1 LKSKAPAN
9 LELRPASMADAAKVA
24 DLETARNPDEPR
36 DSAMLHF
43 WWSVNPPD
51 EVFTRMIAERDGAA
65 QAYVYTAH
73 MPWDK
78 NEQRFGSLRAV
89 LHPDIWNDTLFES
102 LLETAES
109 WLVAEGGA
117 IAVARARQSFERD
130 LHVLTLRG
138 YKEVRQ
144 ARMWQLDLVAGRERL
159 LAGAVRARQHM
170 AEEGIVLLTLDQDE
184 DPDRLIKLYE
194 LCIEA
199 EQDIPT
205 TMPIPVLAYDEWHHL
220 WFENPG
226 IRVDRVWIAREGEA
240 VVGLS
245 AIEYPPTR
253 GNPWTALTATSRS
266 VRGRGIAR
274 ALKYET
280 VAQAIAFGA
289 TRIGTTNDGENAP
302 ILHLNAQMGY
312 APTIPWL
319 ELHREL
325 AL

>member
-1 LKSKAPAN
+1 
-9 LELRPASMADAAKVA
+9 MADAALVA

-36 DSAMLHF
+36 DPAMLRF
-43 WWSVNPPD
+43 WWAANPPD
-51 EVFTRMIAERDGAA
+51 EVFTRMIAEREGIA
-65 QAYVYTAH
+65 QAYVYAAH

-78 NEQRFGSLRAV
+78 NDQRFGSLRVAV
-89 LHPDIWNDTLFES
+89 HPDIWNESLFES
-102 LLETAES
+102 LLETAET
-109 WLVAEGGA
+109 WLRAEGGA
-117 IAVARARQSFERD
+117 IAVARARQTFERD
-130 LHVLTLRG
+130 LQVMELRG

-144 ARMWQLDLVAGRERL
+144 ARLWHLDLVAGRDRL
-159 LAGAVRARQHM
+159 LAGAERARQRM
-170 AEEGIVLLTLDQDE
+170 AEQGVVLVTLDRVD
-184 DPDRLIKLYE
+184 DPDRLAKMYE
-194 LCIEA
+194 LHMEA

-205 TMPIPVLAYDEWHHL
+205 TMPIPAMAYEEWHHL

-226 IRVDRVWIAREGEA
+226 IRVDRVWLACEGDA
-240 VVGLS
+240 IVGLS

-253 GNPWTALTATSRS
+253 GNPWTALTATSRK

-280 VAQAIAFGA
+280 VAQAIALGA

-302 ILHLNAQMGY
+302 ILHLNAEMGY

-325 AL
+325 DR